1 MRTAVLEISQIFED
15 SLHDHQVELAHKGEE
30 IAHLKVKLQRAE
42 FKLKNMSVKSET
54 NMSITQIYET
64 SKESEESAH
73 EESAVS
79 EIDFRVPDDWCVP
92 LSFENV
98 DQQEI
103 PCPSVRLKQFSIPL
117 SPIPLKHEKITKPRL
132 RPRQNRDKKDSHGKI
147 KPKGPRKRGQPRIR
161 PLENDIIKVEV
172 VDIKEEPF
180 DYEVKPPIQRKG
192 LSGKVQKTHKHRKRH
207 RTQDSTTGQMY
218 HCRFCPKVFDTAF
231 GLRVHDRA
239 HKKCIACKK
248 VFPFPSVLKQHEG
261 RCKYYKELMRLSN
274 PLPKNSGKPP
284 SIKQI
289 SEKGNTSL
297 VRRIIKQL
305 TCKKCLKRFTS
316 RSLLLKHSCN
326 FACPVCSEMF
336 TSQMNLKVHTK
347 KMHNNS
353 TDNGLEQSWAQPLD
367 ETEGNQGLS
376 SCEIY
381 IRKCSGGFQ
390 CVICKKVCVTKCNAV
405 DHYYSHTG
413 EKPYTCDVCSKKF
426 SKTSALN
433 HHSITTHGMH
443 IKTHKLMCPTAIAQ

>member
-1 MRTAVLEISQIFED
+1 
-15 SLHDHQVELAHKGEE
+15 
-30 IAHLKVKLQRAE
+30 
-42 FKLKNMSVKSET
+42 
-54 NMSITQIYET
+54 
-64 SKESEESAH
+64 
-73 EESAVS
+73 
-79 EIDFRVPDDWCVP
+79 
-92 LSFENV
+92 
-98 DQQEI
+98 
-103 PCPSVRLKQFSIPL
+103 
-117 SPIPLKHEKITKPRL
+117 
-132 RPRQNRDKKDSHGKI
+132 
-147 KPKGPRKRGQPRIR
+147 
-161 PLENDIIKVEV
+161 
-172 VDIKEEPF
+172 
-180 DYEVKPPIQRKG
+180 
-192 LSGKVQKTHKHRKRH
+192 
-207 RTQDSTTGQMY
+207 TQDSTTGQMY

-261 RCKYYKELMRLSN
+261 RCKYYKELM
-274 PLPKNSGKPP
+274 
-284 SIKQI
+284 
-289 SEKGNTSL
+289 
-297 VRRIIKQL
+297 RIIKQL

-433 HHSITTHGMH
+433 HHSITTHVNRRPYTCPYCGKFFTYPSH
-443 IKTHKLMCPTAIAQ
+443 QRQHLLCHTGVRLPLCQFCEKRFLTQSELTAHTCTYKGERPFGCGQCGRHFARSRNLRAHQRNVHLGKRPFTCTECGQRFAHKGNLRVHK